1 MKSACSLIALLVVT
15 AAGAFAQTGAPPR
28 QGTPK
33 SNKAAAIEQ
42 ALIEHACRSQ
52 LPGVAGEE
60 AYQECLSTRLR
71 SLRADF
77 GRDLARVSAAQRKA
91 VDSACSAAR
100 AAEGCGAYL
109 ECLTLQLV
117 SIRDRR
123 SKANPSAPQ
132 EPVDLSP
139 PESAQLPSLA
149 VPVGETSSWLS
160 PLWIGVTLVA
170 LVAVC
175 GGALLA
181 VKGRAATRRCRVC
194 GADAPEAGDLC
205 PTCRHET
212 AEALRQAAAERAGR
226 ERAQVEEQHRQSERE
241 EELRRRR
248 AHEEEEAR
256 LRYQEEERQREENAR
271 RREKEAGESRQ
282 RSRAT
287 APDAEDVF
295 DPHAILGVPRD
306 ASKEAIDA
314 ACQDARLKYAPDQA
328 SHLEPELQEHYRR
341 KAEAVERAYRTL
353 TE

>member
-77 GRDLARVSAAQRKA
+77 GCDLARVSAAQRKA

-149 VPVGETSSWLS
+149 VPAGETSSWLS

-181 VKGRAATRRCRVC
+181 VKGRAATRRCRRCLGRRVINSSFPSQTATGSTS
-194 GADAPEAGDLC
+194 GASDRWRSPRRRPRLPAGTFGRRAVGR
-205 PTCRHET
+205 PTS
-212 AEALRQAAAERAGR
+212 AGSAGGSSR
-226 ERAQVEEQHRQSERE
+226 SRVRRPSERRART
-241 EELRRRR
+241 LGRRSK
-248 AHEEEEAR
+248 
-256 LRYQEEERQREENAR
+256 N
-271 RREKEAGESRQ
+271 
-282 RSRAT
+282 AT
-287 APDAEDVF
+287 ATTQ
-295 DPHAILGVPRD
+295 G
-306 ASKEAIDA
+306 S
-314 ACQDARLKYAPDQA
+314 
-328 SHLEPELQEHYRR
+328 
-341 KAEAVERAYRTL
+341 
-353 TE
+353 